1 MDIGEIEWKVV
12 DWILLVQDRDHGSEP
27 SDSIRSK
34 EFLDEMSRPLVSL
47 EGPCS

>member
-12 DWILLVQDRDHGSEP
+12 DRILLVQDRDHCNEP
-27 SDSIRSK
+27 SDSKRGT
-34 EFLDEMSRPLVSL
+34 EFPDEMSRLLASP